1 MQEFLFHCYF
11 SAMPSS
17 KTFFSSLFLLQS
29 ILVNEILTYVEQT
42 EKSTLVRGVGLCV
55 ALFVSEFSK
64 AFFASL
70 LWAINLR
77 TAIRT
82 KAAFSMLA
90 FQKIIT
96 LRTLSGVTVGEVT
109 ISDDLWL
116 IW

>member
-1 MQEFLFHCYF
+1 M
-11 SAMPSS
+11 SSS
-17 KTFFSSLFLLQS
+17 KTFFSLCIVQS

-55 ALFVSEFSK
+55 ALFVSEFCK

-70 LWAINLR
+70 LWAVNLR

-90 FQKIIT
+90 FQKIVT
-96 LRTLSGVTVGEVT
+96 LRTLSNITVGEVT
-109 ISDDLWL
+109 SDWL
-116 IW
+116 IC